1 MHCKSNSLHGHFC
14 DIFSNLKILWKMTH
28 SLIKTIHFSFLELL
42 WVAPELLDRSDR
54 KTKPGDI
61 YSYGIILAEIMSRE
75 DPYAE
80 RQMDPKGNFNL

>member
-1 MHCKSNSLHGHFC
+1 MKNDTLF
-14 DIFSNLKILWKMTH
+14 DNAIQFS
-28 SLIKTIHFSFLELL
+28 SLELL

-54 KTKPGDI
+54 KTKPGDA

-80 RQMDPKGNFNL
+80 RQMDPKGISIL